1 MIDNTPN
8 APMVLGTRGSMLART
23 QTESVAELLRALDID
38 VTVRIFETRG
48 DRDQSAP
55 VPELG
60 GKGLFTAELEA
71 ALLAGDIDAAVHSLK
86 DLPTDDT
93 PGLKVGAVLR
103 REDPRDA
110 LVTRGSKKLADLPTG
125 ARVGTA
131 SRRRAAL
138 LLAVRPDLVVVPVR
152 GNIDTRVGRVEG
164 GDLDGVV
171 LAAAGLKRIAR
182 TDAISE
188 LLSFL
193 PAPAQGALAVQA
205 RTDRGDV
212 LENLSRLHDPATF
225 ACTSAERALL
235 HSLEGGCSVPVGALA
250 EPVGA
255 ELWLRGLVASL
266 DGKRVLEA
274 EARHDDPWI
283 LGEQVAAKLREQGA
297 QEILDALS

>member
-1 MIDNTPN
+1 MTETPN
-8 APMVLGTRGSMLART
+8 ARLVLGTRGSMLART
-23 QTESVAELLRALDID
+23 QTEGVAELLRALDID

-48 DRDQSAP
+48 DREQSAP

-110 LVTRGSKKLADLPTG
+110 LVTRGSKKLADLPEG

-138 LLAVRPDLVVVPVR
+138 LLAARPDLEVVPVR
-152 GNIDTRVGRVEG
+152 GNIDTRVGRVEAG
-164 GDLDGVV
+164 ELDGVV

-182 TDAISE
+182 SDVISE
-188 LLSFL
+188 LLPFL

-205 RTDRGDV
+205 CSDREDV
-212 LENLSRLHDPATF
+212 LGRLSRLHDPATF
-225 ACTSAERALL
+225 VCTSAERSLL
-235 HSLEGGCSVPVGALA
+235 HALEGGCSVPVGALA
-250 EPVGA
+250 EPIGA
-255 ELWLRGLVASL
+255 ELRLRGIVASL

-283 LGEQVAAKLREQGA
+283 LGEQVAAKLRELGA